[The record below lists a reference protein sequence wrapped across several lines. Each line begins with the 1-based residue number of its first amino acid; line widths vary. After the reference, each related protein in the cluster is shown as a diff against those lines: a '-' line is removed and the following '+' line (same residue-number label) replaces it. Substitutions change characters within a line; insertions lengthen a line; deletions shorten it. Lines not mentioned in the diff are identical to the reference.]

1 MGVMSMER
9 LFKPFII
16 TPTRRFESLGWCY
29 RTKKS
34 STKGT
39 GREDGKFLSAG
50 CLNEVMD
57 SETGRLQVHLL
68 CSGSWAKTAWQ
79 WCDTKSLPVKEAGGR
94 PPIKT
99 QRLWVT
105 FHRAQLLGYDSMP
118 THYSWRVVCLV
129 CVSQVEGCHCKKY
142 VCVPDNLTVF
152 FFFQTKSLFD

>member
-1 MGVMSMER
+1 MER

-68 CSGSWAKTAWQ
+68 CSGSWAKTA
-79 WCDTKSLPVKEAGGR
+79 
-94 PPIKT
+94 
-99 QRLWVT
+99 
-105 FHRAQLLGYDSMP
+105 
-118 THYSWRVVCLV
+118 
-129 CVSQVEGCHCKKY
+129 
-142 VCVPDNLTVF
+142 
-152 FFFQTKSLFD
+152 